1 MIYSVVP
8 APPSSTIRL
17 LSLTEKDSE
26 LQGEGRY
33 KGVVSLLQSE
43 GVFKTNVCAFE

>member
-8 APPSSTIRL
+8 APPSSTIGL
-17 LSLTEKDSE
+17 LTLTERDSE
-26 LQGEGRY
+26 LQGKGRY

-43 GVFKTNVCAFE
+43 GVFKTHVCACE